1 MHPLRRH
8 TLAALLLAALPPAA
22 FTTAHAQAPAAEAS
36 TAAAAVKPVTIE
48 LTAEAIHTQI
58 AQVKASTELDAAAK
72 PGVLEIYQKAL
83 AELDRADKLAKKAAE
98 FKSAAEQA
106 PAELA
111 TVRRALDAPAEA
123 VRPKIDPGASLAEFE
138 TALAQAQTE
147 LNQAQEELTRL
158 EAEPTRRADR
168 RLKIPGQID
177 DAGNKLEDVKKQL
190 AAVPAADEPKA
201 MTEARQVFLRARQQ
215 ALARETASCTSELE
229 SYNAEDV
236 LLPKRRDLALRQVTL
251 KKQLVEA
258 WQKVIHNRRQRE
270 AEAKLNEAKQEKQDT
285 WPELR
290 GIASDNEELAKR
302 VAKIGDEIAAAS
314 KRTVDFT
321 NTLADLDRE
330 FTGVTDKVETL
341 GLAPQLGPYLLQFR
355 IDLTRRR
362 QKLQAERTSPAT
374 IDDARMA
381 LMSLTDQRRKLS
393 TVDVQADEVM
403 RSLDLSTSHSPRG
416 ELAKEVRELL
426 QNRRDLLDSLTT
438 AYERYIR
445 ELASLLAADKKLFDE
460 IKRQSEYIDENILW
474 VRSTSR
480 LGRADLAVAAEA
492 TRWYARPEGWLAVG
506 RALTAGLWAN
516 PLATVAALVLLVAL
530 VVGQRRM
537 RAQIKRLGDLAARGT
552 ADDISLTLRVLCLT
566 LLMAAPWPVLLAFL
580 GWTLERAAGRSELA
594 KALAHGLGFT
604 AILLASLEFLRHV
617 CRSRGLGA
625 AHFAWPEQ
633 SMRLVRKHLRWFMPL
648 VLPLALAAATTHAL
662 ENDRWHALERLL
674 FMAAMVLLSIFLH
687 RVLRPVGGVLHEFL
701 AYRRGGWLDRLNYVV
716 FPLTVCAPLA
726 LAFLAG
732 WGYYYT
738 ARQLAGR
745 LQATAWLLVGFMITG
760 ALILRW
766 LLILRRRLAM
776 RQARLRRAAAH
787 AETRGPEGG
796 ELPAVSP
803 AGEGQLDLSTINQ
816 QTRRFVQTALVA
828 GFVLGLWLTWADVLP
843 ALSFLNKPLWQTTID
858 VVEKVP
864 GPDNTTQ
871 WVTTPRNTPINVSHL
886 LLALLSVAM
895 TLVATRNI
903 PGLLEIVLLQRLPL
917 EPATRYAVTT
927 LSRYVIAVAGMV
939 CTCLM
944 LGITWSKVHWL
955 LAAVSVGLGF
965 GLQEIFANFVSGL
978 IILFERPVRVGDIV
992 TVDDVSGV
1000 VSRIRIRATMITDF
1014 DRKELIVPNKE
1025 FITGRVLNWTL
1036 SDQMN
1041 RVVVNVG
1048 VAYGSDIERVR
1059 ELLVQMAHDNQYVL
1073 KDPAPMATFEGFGDS
1088 TLSFVLRCYLPSLEN
1103 RMAVIHDLHSKIHD
1117 RFREENID
1125 IAFPQLDLHIRS
1137 TPVALYQRQAG

>member
-1 MHPLRRH
+1 MH
-8 TLAALLLAALPPAA
+8 TLRPYALCAVVVASHLAAMAQA
-22 FTTAHAQAPAAEAS
+22 SHAQAVAEAP
-36 TAAAAVKPVTIE
+36 AAAASAPVAE
-48 LTAEAIHTQI
+48 LTTEAIQKQI
-58 AQVKASTELDAAAK
+58 AQVNAAADLDAMVKATA
-72 PGVLEIYQKAL
+72 LESYQKAL
-83 AELDRADKLAKKAAE
+83 AELDRAAAQAKQAAA
-98 FKSAAEQA
+98 FKKAAEQA
-106 PAELA
+106 PADLE

-123 VRPKIDPGASLAEFE
+123 PRAEIDPDASLAELE
-138 TALAQAQTE
+138 TALAQAQNE
-147 LNQAQEELTRL
+147 LNQAQDDLTRL

-168 RLKIPGQID
+168 RLKIPAQID
-177 DAGNKLEDVKKQL
+177 EAGNKLEDAKKQL
-190 AAVPAADEPKA
+190 AAAPAADEPKA
-201 MTEARQVFLRARQQ
+201 AAAARQIFLRARQQ
-215 ALARETASCTSELE
+215 ALTQEIASCTSELE

-236 LLPKRRDLALRQVTL
+236 LLPKQRDLALRQVTQ
-251 KKQLVEA
+251 KKRLVEA
-258 WQKVIHNRRQRE
+258 WQKIIHRRRQHE
-270 AEAKLNEAKQEKQDT
+270 AEIKLNEAKQEKQHT

-290 GIASDNEELAKR
+290 DLASENEELAKR
-302 VAKIGDEIAAAS
+302 AAKVGDEIGAVS
-314 KRTVDFT
+314 KRAVDFT
-321 NTLADLDRE
+321 NTLAELGRE
-330 FTGVTDKVETL
+330 FKGVTDKVETL

-355 IDLTRRR
+355 VDLARRR
-362 QKLQAERTSPAT
+362 QKLEAERPSPET

-393 TVDVQADEVM
+393 DVDAQAEEVM
-403 RSLDLSTSHSPRG
+403 RSLDSSASGARRST
-416 ELAKEVRELL
+416 LAKKVRELL

-445 ELASLLAADKKLFDE
+445 ELATLLAADKQLFDE
-460 IKRQSEYIDENILW
+460 ISRQTEYIDENILW

-480 LGRADLAVAAEA
+480 LGRADLVLAGDAL
-492 TRWYARPEGWLAVG
+492 RWYAQPDRWLTVG
-506 RALTAGLWAN
+506 RRLTAGLWAN
-516 PLATVAALVLLVAL
+516 PLATAAALLFLLGL
-530 VVGQRRM
+530 LVGQRRM
-537 RAQIKRLGDLAARGT
+537 RTQIKRLGDQAARGT
-552 ADDISLTLRVLCLT
+552 ADDISLTLRALCLT
-566 LLMAAPWPVLLAFL
+566 LLMAAPWPVLLGFL
-580 GWTLERAAGRSELA
+580 GWTLDGAAGRSELA

-604 AILLASLEFLRHV
+604 AVLLASLEFLRHV
-617 CRSRGLGA
+617 CRSRGLGT
-625 AHFAWPEQ
+625 AHFGWPEQ

-648 VLPLALAAATTHAL
+648 ALPLALAAATTHAL
-662 ENDRWHALERLL
+662 ENDRWHGLERLL
-674 FMAAMVLLSIFLH
+674 FMAAMALLSIFLH

-701 AYRRGGWLDRLNYVV
+701 AYRRGGWLDRLNYLV
-716 FPLTVCAPLA
+716 FPLTVCSPLA
-726 LAFLAG
+726 LACLAG

-745 LQATAWLLVGFMITG
+745 LQATAWLMVAFMITG

-776 RQARLRRAAAH
+776 RQARLRRAAAA
-787 AETRGPEGG
+787 AESRSPEGG
-796 ELPAVSP
+796 ELPAVSQT
-803 AGEGQLDLSTINQ
+803 GEGELDLTTINR

-828 GFVLGLWLTWADVLP
+828 GFVMGLWLTWADVLP

-858 VVEKVP
+858 VVEKAP
-864 GPDNTTQ
+864 GTDGTTQ
-871 WVTTPRNTPINVSHL
+871 WVTTPRITSINVSHV
-886 LLALLSVAM
+886 LLALLFVAL
-895 TLVATRNI
+895 TVVATRNI

-927 LSRYVIAVAGMV
+927 LSRYVLAVAGMV
-939 CTCLM
+939 CACLM

-955 LAAVSVGLGF
+955 VAAVSVGLGF

-1059 ELLVQMAHDNQYVL
+1059 ELLLQMAHENSYIL

-1088 TLSFVLRCYLPSLEN
+1088 TLSFVLRCYLPNLEN
-1103 RMAVIHDLHSKIHD
+1103 RMSVVHDLHSKIHD

-1137 TPVALYQRQAG
+1137 TPMALYQRQAG